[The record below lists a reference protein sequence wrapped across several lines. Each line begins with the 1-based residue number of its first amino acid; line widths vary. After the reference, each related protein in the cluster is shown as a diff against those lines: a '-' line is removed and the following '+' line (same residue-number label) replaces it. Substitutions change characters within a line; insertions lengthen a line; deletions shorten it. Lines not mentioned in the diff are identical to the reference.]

1 MSMSAPSRIQR
12 RGEGKERP
20 GTSRAAKRILG
31 FIWNNWLVLGFGLA
45 CVLGYFFPH
54 VAARGGTIRSEY
66 SILYGGIG
74 LIFFINGMQLSP
86 VKLKEHAT
94 NWRLH
99 IVVQGTNLVLIP
111 VIQLIIVHIVIVA
124 GGVSSG
130 TVDASI
136 LVGMI
141 VVSCIPTTIASNVV
155 MTRNSGG
162 DEAAAIIEVVIGNVV
177 GSFLS
182 PWLIYGFLPRGGE
195 FDSLKPA
202 EANTLGPMYANVMQQ
217 LGLSVLLPLVVGQS
231 LRWTFPKQVC
241 WTLKTFY
248 LAPLCSVLL
257 MLVAW
262 STFSGAFQTGALT
275 ALPKSSVIFNVFLN
289 IAEYILFTAICY
301 WIASPPKIM
310 AILVNGYVAESRLC
324 LYLPGS
330 MRRALTV
337 KRMPKELVVAVCFC
351 GAAKTTSV
359 GIPLAAAMWSQLDNF
374 TISSIQ
380 VPVLL
385 YTVEQVF
392 VAQFLTIFF
401 RWWLRRTNKVDLD
414 AESTVAREHRLAV
427 AEQEDDGSRLG
438 ENISR
443 RVSAE
448 LTNANMSQEKHVS

>member
-1 MSMSAPSRIQR
+1 MSETPETHESVEAKKSRGSIQIV
-12 RGEGKERP
+12 KK
-20 GTSRAAKRILG
+20 ALG
-31 FIWNNWLVLGFGLA
+31 FFWSNWLVLGFGLA

-54 VAARGGTIRSEY
+54 VAARGGVIRSEY
-66 SILYGGIG
+66 SILYGGIA

-86 VKLKEHAT
+86 EKLKEHAT

-99 IVVQGTNLVLIP
+99 IVVQGISLVLIP
-111 VIQLIIVHIVIVA
+111 VIQLIIVRIVIAA

-136 LVGMI
+136 LVGMV

-155 MTRNSGG
+155 MTRNAGG

-177 GSFLS
+177 GSFLA
-182 PWLIYGFLPRGGE
+182 PWLIYGFLPSGGGFE
-195 FDSLKPA
+195 SLRPA
-202 EANTLGPMYANVMQQ
+202 KADTLGPMYANVMQQ
-217 LGLSVLLPLVVGQS
+217 LGLSVLVPLVVGQT
-231 LRWTFPKQVC
+231 LRWTVPKQVA

-248 LAPLCSVLL
+248 LAQFCSVLL

-275 ALPKSSVIFNVFLN
+275 ALPKASVIFNVFLN
-289 IAEYILFTAICY
+289 IAEYILFTAVCY
-301 WIASPPKIM
+301 WIASPPELL
-310 AILVNGYVAESRLC
+310 ARLVNGYIADSRLGSR
-324 LYLPGS
+324 LPKI
-330 MRRALTV
+330 V
-337 KRMPKELVVAVCFC
+337 KRAVTIKKMPKELVVAVCFC

-392 VAQFLTIFF
+392 VAQFFTISFK
-401 RWWLRRTNKVDLD
+401 WWLHRGKKGTSDVESNIHIHREQRRTADGQDNVQRNRSNEVEAPAELID
-414 AESTVAREHRLAV
+414 ANA
-427 AEQEDDGSRLG
+427 LG
-438 ENISR
+438 EK
-443 RVSAE
+443 RV
-448 LTNANMSQEKHVS
+448 

>member
-1 MSMSAPSRIQR
+1 MSEVSEAHESTDTKKHPRTV
-12 RGEGKERP
+12 E
-20 GTSRAAKRILG
+20 TAKRALG
-31 FIWNNWLVLGFGLA
+31 FIWSNWLVLGFGLA

-54 VAARGGTIRSEY
+54 VAARGGIIRSEY
-66 SILYGGIG
+66 SILYGGIA

-86 VKLKEHAT
+86 AKLKEHVT

-99 IVVQGTNLVLIP
+99 IVVQGINLVLIP
-111 VIQLIIVHIVIVA
+111 VIQLVIVHIIIAA

-130 TVDASI
+130 TIDASI
-136 LVGMI
+136 LVGMV

-155 MTRNSGG
+155 MTRNAGG

-182 PWLIYGFLPRGGE
+182 PWLIYGFLPSGGE
-195 FDSLKPA
+195 FDLLKPA
-202 EANTLGPMYANVMQQ
+202 KADTLGPMYANVMKQ
-217 LGLSVLLPLVVGQS
+217 LGLSVLLPLVVGQG
-231 LRWTFPKQVC
+231 LRWTFPKRVP
-241 WTLKTFY
+241 WILSTFY
-248 LAPLCSVLL
+248 LPQFCSVLL

-275 ALPKSSVIFNVFLN
+275 TLPKSSVIFNVFIN

-301 WIASPPKIM
+301 WIASPPE
-310 AILVNGYVAESRLC
+310 ILIKVINGYVADSRIGS
-324 LYLPGS
+324 YLPRIIRKA
-330 MRRALTV
+330 MTV

-392 VAQFLTIFF
+392 IAQFFTIFF
-401 RWWLRRTNKVDLD
+401 KWWLHRADKGLLD
-414 AESTVAREHRLAV
+414 AESATTREENQVTDEL
-427 AEQEDDGSRLG
+427 DGTRQDEG
-438 ENISR
+438 
-443 RVSAE
+443 
-448 LTNANMSQEKHVS
+448 NANHGVSVQSTDASLLREKDVS